1 MTPQQKATYQYFF
14 VVLLTVKNVPYL
26 SFNVSSTKVR
36 IEDTVFFR
44 LLLETELPFYVVIQG
59 TQRSSRLKGKES
71 TFISQ
76 FFY

>member
-1 MTPQQKATYQYFF
+1 MTLSQKATYQYFF
-14 VVLLTVKNVPYL
+14 VVLLTDKNVPYL

-44 LLLETELPFYVVIQG
+44 LLLETELPFCVVIQG